1 MHVERKKESTCDSSF
16 LIRIVKNETR
26 NNAFKPSE
34 LSERFPLAEI
44 IWIQGTWQ
52 CSFVKKKKKK
62 NIWVLSVASRALQ
75 FEKQST
81 KRGRCCTYEEK
92 VNVQMAD
99 SFCFVRSSRQRI
111 YLQMRKN
118 LIFAF
123 TFLPHLP
130 PFSSFFDDNLYQNRF
145 NDLHEERDLKY
156 FSYIEFCAYYSSFYY
171 SIYGVLET
179 YNYLFRIP

>member
-1 MHVERKKESTCDSSF
+1 MKDSRWQKLF
-16 LIRIVKNETR
+16 E
-26 NNAFKPSE
+26 FKA
-34 LSERFPLAEI
+34 LDDAALL
-44 IWIQGTWQ
+44 
-52 CSFVKKKKKK
+52 KKKKK
-62 NIWVLSVASRALQ
+62 NVWVLSVASRALQ

-81 KRGRCCTYEEK
+81 KRGRCCAYEEK

-130 PFSSFFDDNLYQNRF
+130 PFSSFFDNNLYQNRF

-156 FSYIEFCAYYSSFYY
+156 FSYIEFCTYYSSFYY

>member
-1 MHVERKKESTCDSSF
+1 MKDSRWQKLF
-16 LIRIVKNETR
+16 E
-26 NNAFKPSE
+26 FKA
-34 LSERFPLAEI
+34 LDDAALL
-44 IWIQGTWQ
+44 
-52 CSFVKKKKKK
+52 KKKKK
-62 NIWVLSVASRALQ
+62 NVWVLSVASRALQ

-81 KRGRCCTYEEK
+81 KRGRCCAYEEK

-145 NDLHEERDLKY
+145 NVY
-156 FSYIEFCAYYSSFYY
+156 FARGTRQNEISNTSRIHAEFSAYYSSFYY
-171 SIYGVLET
+171 SI
-179 YNYLFRIP
+179 